1 MTSKKRPTLRFL
13 RAHPL
18 HWIALGLGS
27 GLFPWMPGT
36 VGALLGWLSFVLL
49 ERILAPA
56 HWIALIIAGF
66 GIGVIACGAAARAL
80 GVHDPAAANWD
91 EVVAFWLVL
100 FFVMPLPLQCN
111 APHSRSSVFSISS
124 SRRRFDFSS
133 AVLQVGS
140 ASCLTILSL
149 LSTRYLL
156 WRFGRAF
163 IREFLKNI
171 SLVLDLLSLAVQ
183 VGRVLKQAR
192 LTLVTAEPCT
202 GGVVAAAITDIAG
215 SSAWFERGFVTYS
228 NASKTEL
235 LGIPAEIIEQ
245 YGAVSRPVARAMA
258 EGALRNSHARVAL
271 SITGVAGPGGGTARA
286 PVGAVCFAWSS
297 RWRTSDEMQRF
308 SGNRCQVRNQ
318 AAEYA
323 LNGLLKVVAAS
334 V

>member
-66 GIGVIACGAAARAL
+66 GIGVIACGARRARL
-80 GVHDPAAANWD
+80 
-91 EVVAFWLVL
+91 AFMIPRRPIGTKWSR
-100 FFVMPLPLQCN
+100 FGWSYSSSCPLPLQCN

-171 SLVLDLLSLAVQ
+171 SLVLDLHSLAVQ

-192 LTLVTAEPCT
+192 LTLVTAESCT
-202 GGVVAAAITDIAG
+202 GGVVAA
-215 SSAWFERGFVTYS
+215 
-228 NASKTEL
+228 
-235 LGIPAEIIEQ
+235 
-245 YGAVSRPVARAMA
+245 
-258 EGALRNSHARVAL
+258 
-271 SITGVAGPGGGTARA
+271 
-286 PVGAVCFAWSS
+286 
-297 RWRTSDEMQRF
+297 
-308 SGNRCQVRNQ
+308 
-318 AAEYA
+318 
-323 LNGLLKVVAAS
+323 
-334 V
+334 

>member
-1 MTSKKRPTLRFL
+1 M
-13 RAHPL
+13 
-18 HWIALGLGS
+18 
-27 GLFPWMPGT
+27 
-36 VGALLGWLSFVLL
+36 
-49 ERILAPA
+49 
-56 HWIALIIAGF
+56 
-66 GIGVIACGAAARAL
+66 
-80 GVHDPAAANWD
+80 
-91 EVVAFWLVL
+91 
-100 FFVMPLPLQCN
+100 
-111 APHSRSSVFSISS
+111 
-124 SRRRFDFSS
+124 
-133 AVLQVGS
+133 
-140 ASCLTILSL
+140 
-149 LSTRYLL
+149 
-156 WRFGRAF
+156 
-163 IREFLKNI
+163 KNI
-171 SLVLDLLSLAVQ
+171 SLVLDLHSLAVQ

-192 LTLVTAEPCT
+192 LTLVTAESCT

>member
-100 FFVMPLPLQCN
+100 FFVMPASFAMQC
-111 APHSRSSVFSISS
+111 AAFALFRLFDIVKPPPIRFFE
-124 SRRRFDFSS
+124 RRFT
-133 AVLQVGS
+133 GG
-140 ASCLTILSL
+140 
-149 LSTRYLL
+149 
-156 WRFGRAF
+156 FGIMFDDLIAAF
-163 IREFLKNI
+163 YTLFVMAFLKNI
-171 SLVLDLLSLAVQ
+171 SLVLDLHSLAVQ

-192 LTLVTAEPCT
+192 LTLVTAESCT

-215 SSAWFERGFVTYS
+215 SS
-228 NASKTEL
+228 
-235 LGIPAEIIEQ
+235 
-245 YGAVSRPVARAMA
+245 
-258 EGALRNSHARVAL
+258 
-271 SITGVAGPGGGTARA
+271 
-286 PVGAVCFAWSS
+286 
-297 RWRTSDEMQRF
+297 
-308 SGNRCQVRNQ
+308 
-318 AAEYA
+318 
-323 LNGLLKVVAAS
+323 
-334 V
+334 